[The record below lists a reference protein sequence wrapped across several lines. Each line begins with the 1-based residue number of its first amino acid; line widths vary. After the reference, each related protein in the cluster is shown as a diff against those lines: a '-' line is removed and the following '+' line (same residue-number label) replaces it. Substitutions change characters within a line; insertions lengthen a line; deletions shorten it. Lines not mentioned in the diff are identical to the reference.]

1 MLQSVNIIWEAN
13 YRHADEEPDYI
24 LVIVETNDRMERA
37 EYRLEEREEWEEMS
51 YEVGVV
57 PGTQYWISL
66 KSVNEDG
73 DIVTEPFFFESQPSR
88 E

>member
-1 MLQSVNIIWEAN
+1 
-13 YRHADEEPDYI
+13 
-24 LVIVETNDRMERA
+24 MEKA

-51 YEVGVV
+51 YKVGVV

-66 KSVNEDG
+66 QSVNEDG